1 MASNHID
8 DEAVAAADKEM
19 EERANRAKELLSQRH
34 RGLKAMQEEKHQRKM
49 ALERHMIG
57 MPETKRQE
65 LRRVLENEEIQI
77 QKESRKKIST
87 ADFES
92 LAVIGR
98 GAFGEVRLVR
108 RKGKKEDPRTGQI
121 YALKSMKKEMMVVKN
136 QVHHV
141 KAERDALAKADDS
154 NRWLTVLHYS
164 FFDETHLYMAMEFM
178 PGGDLMSLL
187 IKEDTF
193 TEEVTKFFMAEAAQA
208 ISSVHALGYVHRDIK
223 PDNMLLDSRGHL
235 KLTDLGLCK
244 KVGDVSPQEE
254 PEAILEM
261 LKRQTISGTN
271 NATTGALTENST
283 NVDTNNAGDEGAGVP
298 TKRDAKTRREMA
310 YSTVGTPDYIAPEV
324 LAAQNGAS
332 GYSYTSAVDWWS
344 LGVIMFECLV
354 GYTPFYADDPV
365 TTCRKILRW
374 RQCLE
379 MPPETKAKLT
389 PDCIDFLS
397 CLLAGPESRIGS
409 AKNGRDFENGFKQV
423 VQHPWFRDYDWEG
436 NRDKQGPLLPTGS
449 REFPELLEY
458 LKTCPKTDPRFKQL
472 ISRVTQNFDTFDDYG
487 TNLDN
492 MGKQRVTKTQLD
504 HFYNYDYRRVRKPR
518 IPLPNL
524 PLETPI

>member
-1 MASNHID
+1 MSNQID
-8 DEAVAAADKEM
+8 EDAVAAADKEM

-34 RGLKAMQEEKHQRKM
+34 RGLKSMQEAKHRRKM
-49 ALERHMIG
+49 DLERHMIG
-57 MPETKRQE
+57 LPETKKQE

-77 QKESRKKIST
+77 QKESRKKITT

-108 RKGKKEDPRTGQI
+108 RKGRKEDPRTGQI
-121 YALKSMKKEMMVVKN
+121 FALKSMKKEMMVMKN

-193 TEEVTKFFMAEAAQA
+193 SEEVTKFFMADAAQA

-223 PDNMLLDSRGHL
+223 PDNMLLDARGHL

-244 KVGDVSPQEE
+244 KIGDVSPQEE

-261 LKRQTISGTN
+261 LRRQTISGKSNDGKESSPEGSSDFDTKRRSDEN
-271 NATTGALTENST
+271 HTE
-283 NVDTNNAGDEGAGVP
+283 EQP
-298 TKRDAKTRREMA
+298 KRDAKTRREMA

-354 GYTPFYADDPV
+354 GYTPFYAEDPV

-379 MPPETKAKLT
+379 MPAETKAKLS
-389 PDCIDFLS
+389 PECIDFLS

-409 AKNGRDFENGFKQV
+409 SRNGRDFENGFKQV
-423 VQHPWFRDYDWEG
+423 VQHPWFRGFDWEG
-436 NRDKQGPLLPTGS
+436 SRDKQGPLLPAGS

-458 LKTCPKTDPRFKQL
+458 LKTCPKSDPRFKQL
-472 ISRVTQNFDTFDDYG
+472 IARVTQNFDTFDDYG
-487 TNLDN
+487 TNLDSS
-492 MGKQRVTKTQLD
+492 GKQRVTKTQLD

-524 PLETPI
+524 PHEP

>member
-1 MASNHID
+1 M
-8 DEAVAAADKEM
+8 V
-19 EERANRAKELLSQRH
+19 
-34 RGLKAMQEEKHQRKM
+34 
-49 ALERHMIG
+49 LERQMIG
-57 MPETKRQE
+57 LPEPKKQE
-65 LRRVLENEEIQI
+65 LRRVLDDEELKI
-77 QKESRKKIST
+77 QKESRKKMCPG
-87 ADFES
+87 DFES

-108 RKGKKEDPRTGQI
+108 RKGKKEDPATGQI
-121 YALKSMKKEMMVVKN
+121 FALKGMKKEMMVVKN

-141 KAERDALAKADDS
+141 KAERDALAQADAS
-154 NRWLTVLHYS
+154 NQWLTVLHYS

-193 TEEVTKFFMAEAAQA
+193 SEPVTRFFMAEAAQA

-223 PDNMLLDSRGHL
+223 PDNMLLDHRGHL

-244 KVGDVSPQEE
+244 KVGEASPEDE
-254 PEAILEM
+254 PEAILE
-261 LKRQTISGTN
+261 LLRRQTLTDDGDIIVTDDLPVGGDAG
-271 NATTGALTENST
+271 ATGKHRSPDDAMAMSID
-283 NVDTNNAGDEGAGVP
+283 DTPGF
-298 TKRDAKTRREMA
+298 KRDAKTRREVRKRCFRKLGFLSSIVRSTLSSRPLLTLRVRCPQMA

-354 GYTPFYADDPV
+354 GYTPFYAEDPV

-379 MPPETKAKLT
+379 MPAETKSQLS
-389 PDCIDFLS
+389 PECIDFLS
-397 CLLAGPESRIGS
+397 CLLAGPENRIGS
-409 AKNGRDFENGFKQV
+409 SKNGSDFESGFKQV
-423 VQHPWFRDYDWEG
+423 VQHPWFRGFDWEG
-436 NRDKQGPLLPTGS
+436 LRDREGPLLPAGS

-458 LKTCPKTDPRFKQL
+458 LK
-472 ISRVTQNFDTFDDYG
+472 
-487 TNLDN
+487 
-492 MGKQRVTKTQLD
+492 
-504 HFYNYDYRRVRKPR
+504 
-518 IPLPNL
+518 
-524 PLETPI
+524 